1 MNQEPEQSKDH
12 VETIRKRSIFDGR
25 YVVLLILG
33 ILFTLG
39 WLAAGVVFGFALGG
53 IVDTS
58 IGNGNSI
65 PDGWIICI
73 VIVQLIG
80 LVSLTIA
87 GIPAGAAFF
96 CRRHRQRLLSLFGW
110 FLVAGCSAMIFW
122 FLLLKILSYFYP
134 L

>member
-12 VETIRKRSIFDGR
+12 VETIWTRSIFDGR
-25 YVVLLILG
+25 YVALLILG
-33 ILFTLG
+33 IIFTLG
-39 WLAAGVVFGFALGG
+39 WLAAGVAFGFALG

-73 VIVQLIG
+73 GIVQLIG

-110 FLVAGCSAMIFW
+110 FLAAGCSAPIFW
-122 FLLLKILSYFYP
+122 FLLLTILSYFYP
-134 L
+134 P